1 MGDTALP
8 VVETFV
14 NFDLHALRLKKLKG
28 SPYWNPSWILFTSH
42 VKSSKGFNTPVAV
55 WIYALATK
63 NASVVRPDDH
73 REEEIKRRRSR
84 GGGEL

>member
-1 MGDTALP
+1 M
-8 VVETFV
+8 
-14 NFDLHALRLKKLKG
+14 
-28 SPYWNPSWILFTSH
+28 
-42 VKSSKGFNTPVAV
+42 KSSKGFNTPVAV
-55 WIYALATK
+55 WIDALATK